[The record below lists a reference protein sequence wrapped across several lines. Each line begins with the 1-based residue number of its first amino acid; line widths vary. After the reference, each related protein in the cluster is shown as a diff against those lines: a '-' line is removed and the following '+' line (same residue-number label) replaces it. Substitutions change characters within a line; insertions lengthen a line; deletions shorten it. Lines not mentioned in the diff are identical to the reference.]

1 MKIELYS
8 DNIEK
13 AITLQRKQVLD
24 RIVSEIFD
32 SEFGQ
37 VYQQSDINKILFNY
51 KGHPDLEAFYI
62 LVQLNFTESKD
73 VLDGINSRMGR
84 IESNLAFVSMNQ
96 KGMFGSEDSIFHF
109 WYYLPEEDR
118 SVF

>member
-8 DNIEK
+8 DNIER

-37 VYQQSDINKILFNY
+37 VYQQSDINNILFHY

-62 LVQLNFTESKD
+62 LVKLNFTESND
-73 VLDGINSRMGR
+73 VMDNIQGRMGR
-84 IESNLAFVSMNQ
+84 IGSNLAFVSMNRID
-96 KGMFGSEDSIFHF
+96 MFGDENSIFHF
-109 WYYLPEEDR
+109 WYYLPQEDR

>member
-37 VYQQSDINKILFNY
+37 VYQQSDINKILFYY
-51 KGHPDLEAFYI
+51 KGHPDLDAFYI
-62 LVQLNFTESKD
+62 LVKLNFTESND
-73 VLDGINSRMGR
+73 VMENIQGRMRR
-84 IESNLAFVSMNQ
+84 IESNLAFMSMSRF
-96 KGMFGSEDSIFHF
+96 GMFGDTKSVFNF

-118 SVF
+118 LVF

>member
-8 DNIEK
+8 NSIEQP
-13 AITLQRKQVLD
+13 ITLKRKQVLD
-24 RIVSEIFD
+24 RIVQELFD

-37 VYQQSDINKILFNY
+37 VYQQDDISRILFHY

-62 LVQLNFTESKD
+62 LIELNFTESDD
-73 VLDGINSRMGR
+73 VMSNIQSRMRR
-84 IESNLAFVSMNQ
+84 IESNLAFMSMN
-96 KGMFGSEDSIFHF
+96 KFGMFGDKNSRYNF

-118 SVF
+118 LVF